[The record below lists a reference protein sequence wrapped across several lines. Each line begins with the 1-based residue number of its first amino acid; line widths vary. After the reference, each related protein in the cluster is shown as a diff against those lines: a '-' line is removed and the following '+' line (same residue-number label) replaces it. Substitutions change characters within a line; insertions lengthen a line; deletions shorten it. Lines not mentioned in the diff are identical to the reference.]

1 MNLYITILTKRSQTS
16 KNISHMI
23 TLDKILENENQLIEV
38 ESRLIV
44 AWSDCGDEKCEGEI
58 IERL

>member
-1 MNLYITILTKRSQTS
+1 MNHYITILTKRNQTS

-23 TLDKILENENQLIEV
+23 TLDKILEKENQLIEV

-44 AWSDCGDEKCEGEI
+44 A
-58 IERL
+58 